1 MTTKAVDKKS
11 SPDQKKVETKAERTA
26 LTERL
31 LANARKSPIELAEE
45 TGLTPEEAV
54 SRLAALL
61 EDRGWMTERM
71 EERLLIIELGDMIQD
86 ARKVLKRAEYD
97 PENYA
102 NVANVVLKGFAQ
114 MAQRFDQR
122 RKLVDADLERVTAA
136 YARKMVEIVQEGA
149 MATINDLMD
158 LHPDIDRDYAE
169 AKLRDNILAISRRI
183 DQEEK

>member
-1 MTTKAVDKKS
+1 MTTKAVTKRQDA
-11 SPDQKKVETKAERTA
+11 KAESPEERSA
-26 LTERL
+26 LTEKL
-31 LANARKSPIELAEE
+31 LANARKSPQELAEI
-45 TGLTPEEAV
+45 TGLKPEDAV

-122 RKLVDADLERVTAA
+122 RKLVDADLEKVTAS

-149 MATINDLMD
+149 IQTIDRLTQ
-158 LHPDIDRDYAE
+158 LHPDIDRDFAE
-169 AKLRDNILAISRRI
+169 AQLRDDIMEVSRRI
-183 DQEEK
+183 DQEERK